1 MKGSD
6 FMFSSVQY
14 LCYKC
19 HKVNFKKAS
28 SYIDTPSWIKKK
40 KATINPKNTDDECFQ
55 YAVTLKDIESHPE
68 RVSNIKS
75 IVNTSSRKG
84 ISYAS
89 K

>member
-19 HKVNFKKAS
+19 HKVNFKSAG
-28 SYIDTPSWIKKK
+28 SYIDTPGWIKKK

-55 YAVTLKDIESHPE
+55 YAVTLEDIESHPE

-75 IVNTSSRKG
+75 IINTSSRKG